1 MKFRVGDTTYTGIK
15 EKSLAWYSWK
25 TIKAI
30 GSFIATTLYVLSVLL
45 VVAIMIALG

>member
-1 MKFRVGDTTYTGIK
+1 MKFKVGDTTYTSIK

-30 GSFIATTLYVLSVLL
+30 GSFIATTLCVLFVFIVCAL
-45 VVAIMIALG
+45 MIALG